1 VKATLGSTR
10 IGQLIAAFSMVM
22 AGNGL
27 LLTALGVRSSRA
39 GFSDLVTGAVLG
51 GYYVGF
57 LVGARHARPL
67 VQRFGLMPTLA
78 ALVVMMA
85 IVAAGP
91 ALGEVAVY
99 WVLLRMVQGY
109 AISASYV
116 VMETFLN
123 GAIGNE
129 HRGRLLGVYMVTTMG
144 AFAGGSYLLSLTGA
158 DGATPFVVAGLLTAS
173 GAVGLVGL
181 HAHTSALPVREAA
194 SMTLVEL
201 FRLAP
206 VGVSVATLVGFA
218 NGSLTTVAVYGE
230 RAGLT
235 DARTALVSA
244 AVGVGPIVM
253 LYPMSAWSDRRPRRQ
268 VLVAASVCAAAMM
281 VAMATMSAGGWP
293 MVLVLVPAG
302 GLTIGLYTLASA
314 ETNDH
319 VEPGQMAAASGQ
331 VVLLYGVG
339 AVLGPFATAATMG
352 QFGPPAY
359 FVLNA
364 VALVGAAVTVVA
376 TSQLT
381 STGTSTARV
390 GVGSL
395 TG

>member
-1 VKATLGSTR
+1 LKATLGSTR

-78 ALVVMMA
+78 SLVVMMA

-99 WVLLRMVQGY
+99 WVVLRVVQGY

-123 GAIGNE
+123 GAIGND
-129 HRGRLLGVYMVTTMG
+129 HRGRLLGVYMITTMG

-158 DGATPFVVAGLLTAS
+158 GGATPFVVAGLLTVS
-173 GAVGLVGL
+173 GAVGLLGM
-181 HAHTSALPVREAA
+181 HAHAAQLPVRKAA
-194 SMTLVEL
+194 PMTPIEL

-230 RAGLT
+230 RAGLA

-268 VLVAASVCAAAMM
+268 VLVVASACAAAMM
-281 VAMATMSAGGWP
+281 VAMATMAAGGWP
-293 MVLVLVPAG
+293 MVLTLVPAG

-319 VEPGQMAAASGQ
+319 VDPGRMAAASGQ
-331 VVLLYGVG
+331 IVLLYGVG
-339 AVLGPFATAATMG
+339 AVLGPFATAAAMG
-352 QFGPPAY
+352 RFGPPAY

-364 VALVGAAVTVVA
+364 LALVGAAVAVVA
-376 TSQLT
+376 ASQLT
-381 STGTSTARV
+381 AGTSRV
-390 GVGSL
+390 GAGSL